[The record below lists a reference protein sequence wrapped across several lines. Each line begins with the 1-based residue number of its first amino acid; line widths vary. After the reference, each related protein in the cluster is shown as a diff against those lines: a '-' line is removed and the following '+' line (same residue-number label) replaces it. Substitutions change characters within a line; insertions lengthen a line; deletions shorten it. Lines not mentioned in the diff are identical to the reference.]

1 MRPASAARSATR
13 RSRWR
18 SRTTPASSSPPR
30 RATRRRTA
38 CTGPRPSRRG
48 WARTGWW
55 SAARRSPCP
64 RSSRRPAA
72 TRRRWRRSPFRPRPA
87 DRQSACHSARSA
99 APARGTR
106 AGTRTWAWGRGT
118 RPPAPGSPRRPPS
131 TRSGASSPRPPPSP
145 SSAMRCRTCGASTS
159 SCTGSSPTESPRRRA
174 ATRRPRAWASTCAPG
189 WWTSRGACSR
199 SSLHPD
205 RRHEAH
211 APPGRATQVVGES
224 ELRLGDLPRPG
235 LATELEPHLVH
246 HAEPARPDRVAEALE
261 PAVGVHRLRALA
273 VEAAVQHVLPR
284 LAARREAHV
293 LHEDELR
300 RREAVVHLG
309 HADLGARVLHARLL
323 VGVPRAGDHLGE
335 GREVVVLAVVA
346 LRRPRREGERLDEYR
361 ILRVAVRVLGPA
373 EDRRRR
379 AVAHAGA
386 VEDAEHAGDR
396 GRLADGLDRHLFAEL
411 GLRVLRSVLVVLPR
425 DAGEDLL
432 ERALLD
438 AVLLGIRRGEQ
449 GERGRRG
456 HVRERAVVGRVR
468 ADQPRDARVLEL
480 LDADRH
486 H

>member
-87 DRQSACHSARSA
+87 DRPSACRSARSA
-99 APARGTR
+99 GPARGTR
-106 AGTRTWAWGRGT
+106 AGTRTWGCGRGT
-118 RPPAPGSPRRPPS
+118 RPPTPGSPRRSPS

-145 SSAMRCRTCGASTS
+145 SSATRCRTCGASTS
-159 SCTGSSPTESPRRRA
+159 SCTGSSATGSPRRRA

-199 SSLHPD
+199 RSLHPD

-300 RREAVVHLG
+300 RREAVVYLG
-309 HADLGARVLHARLL
+309 HADLGARVRHARLV
-323 VGVPRAGDHLGE
+323 VGVARARDHLGE

-346 LRRPRREGERLDEYR
+346 LRRPCGEGQRLDDDR
-361 ILRVAVRVLGPA
+361 MLRVLVRVLDAA
-373 EDRRRR
+373 EDRRGR
-379 AVAHAGA
+379 AVAHARA

-396 GRLADGLDRHLFAEL
+396 RRLLDRLDRHFLAEL
-411 GLRVLRSVLVVLPR
+411 RLRVLRAVLVVLPR
-425 DAGEDLL
+425 DPREDVLQPV
-432 ERALLD
+432 LLD
-438 AVLLGIRRGEQ
+438 AVLLRVG
-449 GERGRRG
+449 GREE
-456 HVRERAVVGRVR
+456 RERRR
-468 ADQPRDARVLEL
+468 RR
-480 LDADRH
+480 
-486 H
+486 